1 MSGSVGLF
9 TFLFSQMINSGKKRM
24 LLDMQITLSFLP
36 YSDTLP
42 VFSCKFV
49 RQLGHPLSHE
59 KRRYHHGLIIT
70 YNKERILWQRAADC
84 WEEVLRRREAEA
96 CSSAQG
102 RAAEGSL
109 PPLSF
114 QLMQLIP
121 MQRNG
126 IGWAT
131 AETDRCCSPARS
143 VGCRQVAVRLREW
156 FQLGVWYCC
165 GCEAWYR
172 RSCALK
178 FL

>member
-70 YNKERILWQRAADC
+70 YITKK
-84 WEEVLRRREAEA
+84 
-96 CSSAQG
+96 
-102 RAAEGSL
+102 GSFDSEL
-109 PPLSF
+109 L
-114 QLMQLIP
+114 
-121 MQRNG
+121 
-126 IGWAT
+126 T
-131 AETDRCCSPARS
+131 AERGPAEERS
-143 VGCRQVAVRLREW
+143 
-156 FQLGVWYCC
+156 
-165 GCEAWYR
+165 
-172 RSCALK
+172 
-178 FL
+178 